1 MERVARFDTGKL
13 GKAVITN
20 QGYLRVPAMVART
33 GILIY
38 KKGDGTVTR
47 ELVLPEVLLNE
58 DSLKTLA
65 LIPMC
70 NDHPPVK
77 FLDVDTT
84 RMYQVGYTGETIEQ
98 QKEGDETYI
107 GPMATITD
115 RKAIEDV
122 DAGKQELSAGYTC
135 RLDETPGIYK
145 GQKYDAV
152 QRERIYNHIA
162 IVSKGR
168 AGENVRLH
176 LDGSDATENNNV
188 EAIMKTVK
196 IDGVSF
202 EVEEKLA
209 EKIDG
214 LMKVVADAKEEKK
227 GDDKKIQDCKDKI
240 AALKDE
246 LAEAEGD
253 DKEGIK
259 EELKKAKDSLFQM
272 TAEKDKASAK
282 ADTLEAALKKV
293 NEDAANPVK
302 VQEAVKARMS
312 IIGTAQKAITDKTV
326 LEKIDGMS
334 DVEIK
339 KAVILAVTPDAKAKL
354 DSGSEAYID
363 ARFDTIGEMITKEN
377 GAESLGKLLNQSR
390 QDAAPKASEVETSR
404 AEQLKRSREAYLP
417 KA

>member
-47 ELVLPEVLLNE
+47 ELVLSEVLLNE

-77 FLDVDTT
+77 LLDVDTT

-98 QKEGDETYI
+98 QKEDDEIYI

-259 EELKKAKDSLFQM
+259 EELKKAKDSLSQM

-282 ADTLEAALKKV
+282 SDALEAALKKV

-302 VQEAVKARMS
+302 VQEAVKARIL
-312 IIGTAQKAITDKTV
+312 IIGTAQKAITDRTV

>member
-77 FLDVDTT
+77 LLDVDTT

-98 QKEGDETYI
+98 QKEDDEIYI

-259 EELKKAKDSLFQM
+259 EELKKAKDSLSQM

-282 ADTLEAALKKV
+282 SDALEAALKKV
-293 NEDAANPVK
+293 NEDAANPAK

-326 LEKIDGMS
+326 LEKIDSMS